1 MKKSIKIIS
10 VLLFLL
16 VIVSTISLATDI
28 NMNLSSQT
36 NNQNS
41 NTMTKQ
47 TGNVLN
53 NSLNSSTSIES
64 SSATVTSTTSS
75 QDDSLG
81 VTNIVN
87 IILIAVR
94 NCFNTTCYRNIN
106 SLTLNFY
113 KRYIKFIYL
122 LFFAYFTFIFLVNNI
137 SIFYFKKTIL
147 ILNLNF

>member
-16 VIVSTISLATDI
+16 VIVSSISLATDI

-41 NTMTKQ
+41 NTMTNQ

-94 NCFNTTCYRNIN
+94 NCFNTTCYCNIN
-106 SLTLNFY
+106 PITLIFY
-113 KRYIKFIYL
+113 KRYIIKKLY
-122 LFFAYFTFIFLVNNI
+122 
-137 SIFYFKKTIL
+137 IFYF
-147 ILNLNF
+147 FG

>member
-16 VIVSTISLATDI
+16 VIVSSISLATDI
-28 NMNLSSQT
+28 NMNLFSQT
-36 NNQNS
+36 NTQNS
-41 NTMTKQ
+41 NTMANQ

-75 QDDSLG
+75 QNDSLG
-81 VTNIVN
+81 VTNIIN

-94 NCFNTTCYRNIN
+94 NCFNTTCYCNIN
-106 SLTLNFY
+106 SFTLIF
-113 KRYIKFIYL
+113 IKDI
-122 LFFAYFTFIFLVNNI
+122 
-137 SIFYFKKTIL
+137 
-147 ILNLNF
+147 